1 MGKLYSPFEI
11 ADPLD
16 SGGGGGGVELTT
28 FTPSGTF
35 AWGTVYAPTEKT
47 LTVTADAGT
56 LPCAA
61 LLEFSGDDTAFEC
74 YEIEGQE
81 LAAPV
86 EVGSLPLN
94 VRYLSWEQGT
104 AITLKFYPLFVD
116 GTAKS
121 CDIVVKGSAGD
132 VVDTLTLSA
141 TYADP
146 VRGAIMEATN
156 GGATLVNLAT
166 AQSLAD
172 GDINPGG
179 VAAEAILGT
188 DQRDYT
194 TALTAESGWASIA
207 TGAPVGGSLAG
218 MISKH
223 VRSLRSA
230 PAAVIAGQTVWA
242 SNKNVCCAWIQACPD
257 WDTVGTSYVKCGSGV
272 GHGASNPTYAHFKFR
287 RNYLVGA
294 TGPVVAPAPTGSR
307 AYFCA
312 LFWTGAEYVH
322 LVCPLDGTWAAD
334 KQRVGVWQN
343 QPQASMGWS
352 GQNYNGATDFQFWP
366 LFVSDTYVGENSGTN
381 PLGAGV
387 AAMQDIFEACK
398 A

>member
-1 MGKLYSPFEI
+1 MANFIGVG
-11 ADPLD
+11 LD
-16 SGGGGGGVELTT
+16 SGGVASTT
-28 FTPSGTF
+28 FVPSGCTPL
-35 AWGTVYAPTEKT
+35 GTVYGPAPIT
-47 LTVTADAGT
+47 LTITGDAGT

-121 CDIVVKGSAGD
+121 CDIVIKDSAGNT
-132 VVDTLTLSA
+132 VGPETLSA

-172 GDINPGG
+172 GDVTPGG

-194 TALTAESGWASIA
+194 TALTATTGWATIA
-207 TGAPVGGSLAG
+207 TGAPDGGSLAG

-223 VRSLRSA
+223 VRSLRSN
-230 PAAVIAGQTVWA
+230 PVDAVIAGQTVWA

-257 WDTVGTSYVKCGSGV
+257 WDTVPNADVKCGPGV
-272 GHGASNPTYAHFKFR
+272 KHGAGNTIYSHFKSK
-287 RNYLVGA
+287 RNYLAGSG
-294 TGPVVAPAPTGSR
+294 GPVVAPAPTGSR
-307 AYFCA
+307 AYFCGI
-312 LFWTGAEYVH
+312 FWTGSAYVKV
-322 LVCPLDGTWAAD
+322 VCPIDGTWAAD
-334 KQRVGVWQN
+334 KQRYTHPTN

-352 GQNYNGATDFQFWP
+352 GQQYNGDTDFQFWP
-366 LFVSDTYVGENSGTN
+366 LFVGDTYVGEDTGTN

-387 AAMQDIFEACK
+387 ATMQEIFEACK